1 MAAAGKKLAADNDT
15 VAAETDDA
23 LIERVARRKVIE
35 ARIGELRVLIADA
48 SADYESRKFAAQQAN
63 REMDTLAHAY
73 GAEGAS
79 NRVARPEIIAEMKA
93 KAEAMWEGVEAA
105 GRAFEA
111 LNAELNDLE
120 SVQLPACQA
129 ATSVEEV
136 VAFQTRGALL
146 RKKIED
152 LEAAI
157 ALQENKVVEASS
169 GVPDISRLITKRQSL
184 LAEIAMGKAEEA
196 ALTRFDADL
205 EPEKAKAEEAKR
217 QADNIIAQAQQ
228 TTAGLRPLL
237 EAAHQALAEHNDKRT
252 TVLDQFLKS
261 EAEQA
266 CAAYLEHAKHVIDEL
281 LRLVALDIL
290 ILPYGQRFLAYGWQ
304 DSYLPLFNLPPCR
317 GMGANGDKSVLF
329 KLQHSD
335 TAVKKATTQELARIR
350 ALGVEL

>member
-1 MAAAGKKLAADNDT
+1 M
-15 VAAETDDA
+15 
-23 LIERVARRKVIE
+23 
-35 ARIGELRVLIADA
+35 
-48 SADYESRKFAAQQAN
+48 
-63 REMDTLAHAY
+63 
-73 GAEGAS
+73 
-79 NRVARPEIIAEMKA
+79 ARPEILAEMKA
-93 KAEAMWEGVEAA
+93 KVEAMWEGVAAA

-111 LNAELNDLE
+111 LNAELNDCE

-136 VAFQTRGALL
+136 LAFQTRGALL

-157 ALQENKVVEASS
+157 ALQEKKVVEASS

-205 EPEKAKAEEAKR
+205 EPEKAKTEEAKR

-228 TTAGLRPLL
+228 TSAGLRPLL

-281 LRLVALDIL
+281 LRLVALDTL
-290 ILPYGQRFLAYGWQ
+290 IRPYAKSFLAYGWQ

-335 TAVKKATTQELARIR
+335 TAVNKATTQELARIR